1 MADDYEI
8 KNDEKAVLDLINNY
22 RKEKLINRKKE
33 IINSLNDEKLSS
45 QELASLEKEL
55 QDLIIELAKIK

>member
-33 IINSLNDEKLSS
+33 IINSLNGEELSS